1 MTTCEASPETMA
13 ALSSARDDA
22 GRVEQHPWAAG
33 VETETYHEKGISESE
48 HETESEMKNVLTIG
62 VSMRIIL
69 GIILFAMGI
78 AIACS
83 TFMKYTEYPFC
94 SCARFLAGGALGGAV
109 AGLSF
114 PLIFYGTML
123 DYFLY
128 PLIMAVL
135 IGAAYAVMAFVK

>member
-1 MTTCEASPETMA
+1 MYHDNMRSLAGDNGGA
-13 ALSSARDDA
+13 FVRGDDA

-48 HETESEMKNVLTIG
+48 HEAESEMKNVLTIG

-94 SCARFLAGGALGGAV
+94 SCARFLAGEPV
-109 AGLSF
+109 KF
-114 PLIFYGTML
+114 
-123 DYFLY
+123 FL
-128 PLIMAVL
+128 
-135 IGAAYAVMAFVK
+135 